1 MARFI
6 RFAGGILLVTST
18 TLSTSST
25 STQQLLTIGGYVKV
39 SEVRVTRTVTEFVY
53 RATLANAG
61 SALAGATA
69 QASSGS
75 SATTIVDASLTFGSV
90 VPGGTVV
97 SSDTFAFRHDRTV
110 PFDFSNIR
118 WVITPLAGNRPPV
131 ANAGADQ
138 TVAVSDRVTL
148 DGTGSTDADGDA
160 LLYSWSFESVP
171 SGSRATLSDA
181 SALMPTFVV
190 DVTGTYRVRLI
201 VNDGRADGASDTV
214 EISTRNS
221 APVAHAGP
229 DQSAVV
235 TQTIM
240 LDGSASSDVDA
251 NPLTF
256 SWTLVQKPGAS
267 TTTLTGPTSVHP
279 SFLVDMPGTY
289 IASLV
294 VNDGIVN
301 SAPAS
306 VTISTGEFGAGRER
320 RIGSDGRGWRSGR
333 AEREWLL
340 RHRRRSVDLQ
350 LVSDCRAGGQYGGA
364 VESARPDSVVRHQHA
379 RRLCC
384 PAHCE

>member
-1 MARFI
+1 MARCI

-25 STQQLLTIGGYVKV
+25 STQPLLTIGGYVKV

-53 RATLANAG
+53 RAALANAG
-61 SALAGATA
+61 PALAGATA

-148 DGTGSTDADGDA
+148 DGTGSTDADGDV

-190 DVTGTYRVRLI
+190 DVAGTYRVRLI

-229 DQSAVV
+229 NQSTVV
-235 TQTIM
+235 T
-240 LDGSASSDVDA
+240 
-251 NPLTF
+251 
-256 SWTLVQKPGAS
+256 
-267 TTTLTGPTSVHP
+267 
-279 SFLVDMPGTY
+279 
-289 IASLV
+289 
-294 VNDGIVN
+294 
-301 SAPAS
+301 
-306 VTISTGEFGAGRER
+306 
-320 RIGSDGRGWRSGR
+320 
-333 AEREWLL
+333 
-340 RHRRRSVDLQ
+340 
-350 LVSDCRAGGQYGGA
+350 
-364 VESARPDSVVRHQHA
+364 
-379 RRLCC
+379 
-384 PAHCE
+384 